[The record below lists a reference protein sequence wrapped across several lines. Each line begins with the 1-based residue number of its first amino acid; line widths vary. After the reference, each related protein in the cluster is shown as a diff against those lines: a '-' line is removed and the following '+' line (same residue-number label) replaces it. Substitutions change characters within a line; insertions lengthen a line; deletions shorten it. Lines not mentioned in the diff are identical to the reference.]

1 MVVVSMRVMSA
12 GRGYEYLLRSVA
24 AGDGNRDLGTPL
36 TRYYAET
43 GTPPGTWVGSGLTGL
58 GSDGAGRIAEGDEVT
73 EEHLARLLGA
83 GVDPVTGHRLGLAY
97 GRYATPKQRGAT
109 QTALPAGEGA
119 APGGGVQPGATP
131 PVGDDAPVQRVS
143 RQPVAGFDFTFSP
156 PKSVSALWAVS
167 DARTQALFAQ
177 AHHAAMRDVLGYME
191 RHVAATRVGK
201 GGVARMGVQ
210 GLIATA
216 YDHYDSRAG
225 DPQLHTH
232 LVVANKAQGADGKWR
247 TLDSRALHK
256 ATVALSETYNAY
268 LSDHT
273 ARMLGVGWQ
282 PVDRGADRRT
292 GWEIAGVSTLLLDEF
307 SRRTRGNPGGEGIE
321 QVTARLIEDYRTE
334 HARTPSARAVVRL
347 RQQATL
353 MTRPDKEHRSL
364 AELTADWRAR
374 ALRVLGHDATT
385 WAQAVLT
392 HLPGDVL
399 LRADDLTVRQVDD
412 LAAVVL
418 MEVGQ
423 HRAVWRRWNLH
434 AEAARQTMG
443 VRFASTTDRERVLAA
458 VVERAEAG
466 SLRLTP
472 EYDRTSPGPFLRD
485 GYSAF
490 QPHDSIAYTS
500 QDILDAE
507 TRLLAL
513 SADTSAPRMS
523 ARAAHRHTTGKDD
536 RGVTLA
542 EDQAIAITQLAT
554 SGRVL
559 DVLVGPA
566 GAGKTTALRALHRAW
581 ESTHGEGSVIGLA
594 PSAAAADVLGN
605 ELGIRTENTAKF
617 LHEHQNGRWQLRA
630 GQLVL
635 VDEASLAGTLA
646 LDRITTHAAD
656 VGAKV
661 VLVGDWAQLSAVDA
675 GGAFGML
682 VRARGDAPELTD
694 VRRFHAEWE
703 KTATL
708 LLRHGDTAALDAY
721 AEHDRIH
728 DGDADTMLDAAY
740 NAWRTDREAGKASL
754 MIAATGQ
761 TVAELNQRA
770 RTDLIAT
777 GTVEPAGVPLHDGTH
792 AGIGDEV
799 VTRDNNRRL
808 TTTDDRWV
816 KNGDRWAV
824 TGRFP
829 DGSLA
834 VRRLGRSGAYGQA
847 LVLPAGYVHDHVEL
861 AYATTVHRAQGSTV
875 DTAHAILDDT
885 TATRELL
892 YVALTR
898 GRDQNHVYIPTDQP
912 AGTED
917 HHDHHRQQQDERA
930 ALEQIMART
939 SAEPTATETLRLAV
953 AEHASLRQLMAEYE
967 TIASHAQH
975 DRWETLLEST
985 DLTDAQLDRILDPET
1000 RPTVE
1005 AALRRGESNGY
1016 DVEKLVHSVAAK
1028 LNDHERPAAALVA
1041 VLDRETGQPRGSSH
1055 PVLPKRVAGLIPI
1068 PKGEIPEDMRIALT
1082 EREHLIVRA
1091 ARTLAITD
1099 IRAREPWTS
1108 WLGKAPIQPTAQEA
1122 WLQAATTIRLYRD
1135 RHDITTSRPLG
1146 TPDQITDR
1154 AQALDYRAAASAYQ
1168 HAQRLTSPQQST
1180 SRSSIGREGPERGY
1194 GRSL

>member
-1 MVVVSMRVMSA
+1 MVVSMRVMSA
-12 GRGYEYLLRSVA
+12 GRGYEYLLGSVA

-43 GTPPGTWVGSGLTGL
+43 GTPPGTWLGSGLTGL
-58 GSDGAGRIAEGDEVT
+58 GSDVAGRIAEGDEVT
-73 EEHLARLLGA
+73 EEHLVRLLGE

-97 GRYATPKQRGAT
+97 GHYAIPRQRTAT
-109 QTALPAGEGA
+109 HAAEPADEWA
-119 APGGGVQPGATP
+119 APAGGVQPRATQP
-131 PVGDDAPVQRVS
+131 GGDYTPAQRVS

-167 DARTQALFAQ
+167 DAGTMALFAQ
-177 AHHAAMRDVLGYME
+177 AHHEAMRDVLGYME

-273 ARMLGVGWQ
+273 ARLLGVAWQ
-282 PVDRGADRRT
+282 PVDRGPDRHT

-307 SRRTRGNPGGEGIE
+307 SRRTRGTPGGEGIE
-321 QVTARLIEDYRTE
+321 QVTARLIDDYRTE
-334 HARTPSARAVVRL
+334 HGRTPSPRTVVRL

-374 ALRVLGHDATT
+374 ASRVLGYDATT

-399 LRADDLTVRQVDD
+399 LRADDLTARQVDD
-412 LAAVVL
+412 LATVVL

-472 EYDRTSPGPFLRD
+472 EYDRTSPRPFLRD
-485 GYSAF
+485 GHSAF
-490 QPHDSIAYTS
+490 QPHDTIAYTS

-513 SADTSAPRMS
+513 SADTSGPRLS
-523 ARAAHRHTTGKDD
+523 IRAAHRHTTREDD

-542 EDQAIAITQLAT
+542 EDQAVAITQLAT
-554 SGRVL
+554 SGRTA

-594 PSAAAADVLGN
+594 PSAAAADVLGD

-617 LHEHQNGRWQLRA
+617 LHEHQTGRWKLRA

-656 VGAKV
+656 IGAKV

-675 GGAFGML
+675 GGAFRML
-682 VRARGDAPELTD
+682 VRGRGDAPELTD
-694 VRRFHAEWE
+694 VRRFRAEWE

-721 AEHDRIH
+721 AAHDRIH
-728 DGDADTMLDAAY
+728 EGDADAMLDAAY
-740 NAWRTDREAGKASL
+740 AAWQADRNAGRSTVL
-754 MIAATGQ
+754 IAATGQ

-770 RTDLIAT
+770 HTDLIAT

-808 TTTDDRWV
+808 TTTDGRWV
-816 KNGDRWAV
+816 KNGDKWAV
-824 TGRFP
+824 TGRFT

-834 VRRLGRSGAYGQA
+834 VRRLGRSGPYGQA
-847 LVLPAGYVHDHVEL
+847 LVLPAGYVHEHVEL
-861 AYATTVHRAQGSTV
+861 AYATTVHRAQGSTM
-875 DTAHAILDDT
+875 DTAHAILDPA

-898 GRDQNHVYIPTDQP
+898 GRDQNHIYVPTEPP
-912 AGTED
+912 AGIEE
-917 HHDHHRQQQDERA
+917 HHDRHRHERDGRA

-939 SAEPTATETLRLAV
+939 AAEPTATETLRLAV
-953 AEHASLRQLMAEYE
+953 AEHASLRQLVAEYE
-967 TIASHAQH
+967 TISSHAQH

-985 DLTDAQLDRILDPET
+985 DLTDARLDRILDSET

-1016 DVEKLVHSVAAK
+1016 DVEKTVHRIAAT
-1028 LNDHERPAAALVA
+1028 LNDHERPAAALIA
-1041 VLDRETGQPRGSSH
+1041 VLDRETGQPRAGSH
-1055 PVLPKRVAGLIPI
+1055 PATPKRVAGLIPI
-1068 PKGEIPEDMRIALT
+1068 PKGEIPEDMRAALT

-1091 ARTLAITD
+1091 ARVLAIAD
-1099 IRAREPWTS
+1099 IRAGEPWTS
-1108 WLGKAPIQPTAQEA
+1108 WLGNAPAKPAEREA
-1122 WLQAATTIRLYRD
+1122 WLRAATTIRLYRD
-1135 RHDITTSRPLG
+1135 RHDITTARPLG
-1146 TPDQITDR
+1146 NPDQITDR
-1154 AQALDYRAAASAYQ
+1154 VQAHDYRAATAAYQ
-1168 HAQRLTSPQQST
+1168 HAQQLTNPQQST
-1180 SRSSIGREGPERGY
+1180 SRTSTGREGPERGY